1 MSRSTDTL
9 TKSTI
14 TTPDYKKMMGNGSI
28 DSMDKSVLS
37 SEISYDIY
45 ETQQQKHQ
53 TPKKVTHNGGTT
65 DSNTVVTGYNDILTP
80 KYNDYIT
87 QKSNGIKRGSPPEP
101 KVYGLP
107 EYDTSSQ
114 GFELAYRNEGFRDN
128 STFTTR
134 NNSVGTNM
142 NEDTPII
149 HQTDQEDTGSDY
161 YGNSSTLPIRAKGD
175 NLSFLTELKNRLPE
189 YERLPQPNSGHS
201 SFLPTP
207 PDPPYD
213 QSPSSVSSHTFGR
226 RLDNMKFSPAPRAAA
241 PPVVHEYQKP
251 EIRRPQQQLPPQT
264 SYAERPEPEIRR
276 PDSYYTAMRSARDSQ
291 MPSQAPPPVAA
302 NRPKPVYEASG
313 DDRPTYSRSKSEA
326 LLETNFDGRNNNN
339 QTPEPHQLTSDSRSY
354 SQPLETAM

>member
-37 SEISYDIY
+37 SELSYDIY
-45 ETQQQKHQ
+45 DTQPQKQQ
-53 TPKKVTHNGGTT
+53 TPKKVAQNGGTP
-65 DSNTVVTGYNDILTP
+65 DSNAVTGYNDILTT

-87 QKSNGIKRGSPPEP
+87 QRGNGIKRAPQPEP

-107 EYDTSSQ
+107 EYDTNSQ

-189 YERLPQPNSGHS
+189 YERLPQPNSGHT

-213 QSPSSVSSHTFGR
+213 QSPSSVSTSSFGR
-226 RLDNMKFSPAPRAAA
+226 KVDNIKFTPTTRVA

-251 EIRRPQQQLPPQT
+251 EIRRPLGYVEKPDPD
-264 SYAERPEPEIRR
+264 ARR

-291 MPSQAPPPVAA
+291 MPIQAPPVAA
-302 NRPKPVYEASG
+302 SRPKPVYEASG
-313 DDRPTYSRSKSEA
+313 DDRPAYSRSKSEA
-326 LLETNFDGRNNNN
+326 LLETNFDSRKDDNK
-339 QTPEPHQLTSDSRSY
+339 TPEPHQLTSDSRSY